1 MTIRRYIA
9 SKDTTIT
16 NALMENLINRAT
28 GSNMGQSDVLEVFSI
43 YGQSGSNSQELSRAL
58 VQFPVETI
66 LSDRQQSRIPPS
78 GSVQF
83 VLKMSNVKHQFT
95 LPKNY
100 TLVVNA
106 LSSSWDEGHGLDMEE
121 YKDLGTANWISAS
134 STSGWATEGG
144 DLHSSPEYSQYLDE
158 GTEDLEVDITSL
170 VEEWID
176 GTKPNYGLMVKL
188 SSSLEND
195 TRSYYTKK
203 FFARGSQ
210 FFYKRPWIEA
220 RYDATVKDD
229 RGNFY
234 NYNPFVPTEQSQH
247 TLYFYNRFK
256 GQLYDHPA
264 VGTGSIYVRLYPTSG
279 IPTQDTIP
287 LTLLG
292 GVTVVTGSW
301 VSTGIYSATLG
312 VDTNLT
318 TVYDFWFSNPTTISS
333 YIGYGGPLRI
343 LSPFEEENFTKDSY
357 VVSVKNLKGKYS
369 TSENARIQIFVRPS
383 NWNPNS
389 YTSVVTTPTPYI
401 IEDMYYTVYRIADN
415 YPVVPYGTGSMNHT
429 RLSFDKNGNYF
440 DLDMSLLE
448 PGYSYGIK
456 FKIFDTNEYYENR
469 EVFKFRV
476 EE

>member
-16 NALMENLINRAT
+16 NALKENLIVRAT
-28 GSNMGQSDVLEVFSI
+28 GSNMGESDSLEVFSI
-43 YGQSGSNSQELSRAL
+43 YAQSGSSHELSRVL
-58 VQFPVETI
+58 LQFPIDTI
-66 LSDRQQSRIPPS
+66 SNDRQQARIPES
-78 GSVQF
+78 GKVNF
-83 VLKMSNVKHQFT
+83 VLKLSNATHPFT
-95 LPKNY
+95 LPKKY
-100 TLVVNA
+100 TLSVQA
-106 LSSSWDEGHGLDMEE
+106 ISSSWDEGYGLDMEE
-121 YKDLGTANWISAS
+121 YKDEGYANWVSAS
-134 STSGWATEGG
+134 STTAWNTEGG
-144 DLHSSPEYSQYLDE
+144 DLHASPEYTKYLEE

-170 VEEWID
+170 VEEWLS
-176 GTKPNYGLMVKL
+176 GTKENYGVMVKL
-188 SSSLEND
+188 SGSLE
-195 TRSYYTKK
+195 TESRSYYTKK

-234 NYNPFVPTEQSQH
+234 NYNPFVPTDISKH
-247 TLYFYNRFK
+247 SLYFYNRFK
-256 GQLYDHPA
+256 GQLYDHPVA
-264 VGTGSIYVRLYPTSG
+264 GQGNVYVKLYSSAGTPTD
-279 IPTQDTIP
+279 DTIP

-292 GVTVVTGSW
+292 GGTVATGSW
-301 VSTGIYSATLG
+301 ISTGIYSCSLG
-312 VDTNLT
+312 IDTNLT
-318 TVYDFWFSNPTTISS
+318 TVYDFWFTAPNDATTL
-333 YIGYGGPLRI
+333 IGYGGPLKV
-343 LSPFEEENFTKDSY
+343 LSPFEEENFTKDDY
-357 VVSVKNLKGKYS
+357 VVSVKNLKQKYAND
-369 TSENARIQIFVRPS
+369 ENARVQIFVRPR

-389 YTSVVTTPTPYI
+389 YTSVVTEPTPYI
-401 IEDMYYTVYRIADN
+401 IEDMYYNIFR
-415 YPVVPYGTGSMNHT
+415 VVDGLDVIPYGTGSVNHT

>member
-43 YGQSGSNSQELSRAL
+43 YGQSGSNSQELSRIL
-58 VQFPVETI
+58 TQFPVDKI
-66 LSDRQQSRIPPS
+66 FSDRQQARIPPS

-83 VLKMSNVKHQFT
+83 ILKMSNVQHQFT

-106 LSSSWDEGHGLDMEE
+106 VSGSWDEGHGLDMEE
-121 YKDLGTANWISAS
+121 YKDLEPVNWISAS
-134 STSGWATEGG
+134 STSGWITEGG

-170 VEEWID
+170 VEEWIV
-176 GTKPNYGLMVKL
+176 GTKPNHGLMVKL

-234 NYNPFVPTEQSQH
+234 RYNPFVPLEQSQH

-264 VGTGSIYVRLYPTSG
+264 VGTGNIYVRLYQTSG
-279 IPTQDTIP
+279 IPTEDVTP

-292 GVTVVTGSW
+292 NVTVVTGSW

-312 VDTNLT
+312 IDTNLT
-318 TVYDFWFSNPTTISS
+318 TVYDFWFSDPSAVSS
-333 YIGYGGPLRI
+333 YIGYGGPLKL

-369 TSENARIQIFVRPS
+369 TNENARVQIFVRPS

-401 IEDMYYTVYRIADN
+401 IEDMYYTVFRITDN
-415 YPVVPYGTGSMNHT
+415 YQVIPYGTGSMNHT

-448 PGYSYGIK
+448 PGYSYGVK